1 MSDTT
6 KTSIEILEKATFLEG
21 DQPEAEA
28 EAPIEIVV
36 ENNVEVKSEV
46 PTDDEGDL
54 PISLE
59 KKAFIF
65 NKFYFDLIKK
75 IKTNAKQ
82 QKETSKDARN
92 ILRAI
97 KNSYSSYETGSTE
110 YIQKLTTNIPESFW
124 KAYHD
129 CNIEEADKF
138 LSSEDA
144 LSAWLYN
151 SINVS
156 MISSC
161 MNDKFIIHHYL
172 VIFVILLQDA
182 SSNDINRA
190 LELLKSFKDKEVV
203 KEISHI
209 KNTTIC
215 RWVIHLHSIYTSRV
229 SNIFNTQFSDIEST
243 SIGKLAKEIMD
254 EVDMSGIQ
262 NSLSGDGDIFKA
274 LADPNSGIA
283 SLLGTVSQKMIGKL
297 ASGEIRQENLLQDA
311 MKFATKLPGML
322 QGGGGAAGGAAM
334 DLSKMATM
342 MQSVMGGMGGMGK
355 SSNDSDNEDSGSGSG
370 SGSGMGNFD
379 IGSIAQMFQGM
390 MGGQNSHQ
398 KKPSSNDKRAV
409 ANSSAAKT
417 LTKDM
422 RRSAMV
428 QKIRNKME
436 KNKLKEN
443 ITDQ

>member
-129 CNIEEADKF
+129 CNI
-138 LSSEDA
+138 
-144 LSAWLYN
+144 
-151 SINVS
+151 
-156 MISSC
+156 
-161 MNDKFIIHHYL
+161 
-172 VIFVILLQDA
+172 
-182 SSNDINRA
+182 
-190 LELLKSFKDKEVV
+190 
-203 KEISHI
+203 
-209 KNTTIC
+209 
-215 RWVIHLHSIYTSRV
+215 
-229 SNIFNTQFSDIEST
+229 
-243 SIGKLAKEIMD
+243 
-254 EVDMSGIQ
+254 
-262 NSLSGDGDIFKA
+262 
-274 LADPNSGIA
+274 
-283 SLLGTVSQKMIGKL
+283 
-297 ASGEIRQENLLQDA
+297 
-311 MKFATKLPGML
+311 
-322 QGGGGAAGGAAM
+322 
-334 DLSKMATM
+334 
-342 MQSVMGGMGGMGK
+342 
-355 SSNDSDNEDSGSGSG
+355 
-370 SGSGMGNFD
+370 
-379 IGSIAQMFQGM
+379 
-390 MGGQNSHQ
+390 
-398 KKPSSNDKRAV
+398 
-409 ANSSAAKT
+409 
-417 LTKDM
+417 
-422 RRSAMV
+422 
-428 QKIRNKME
+428 
-436 KNKLKEN
+436 
-443 ITDQ
+443 